1 MMIFPLRLRRFSR
14 DEVVDRS
21 LRHSVKDGLAYS
33 VMTGTAE
40 SYFAAFALFL
50 KASNAQ
56 IGVLASL
63 PPLLGSFAQLVSAWL
78 GHRGRKRMSLIV
90 FGVSLQA
97 LMLLPMLMA
106 PLLFPDHAVV
116 ILVGCAV
123 LYFIAQNLAAPQWWS
138 LMGDLVPE
146 TRRGRFFAMR
156 SRLCTLVAF
165 IAFVIAGI
173 LLQLFDEFR
182 LTVWGFALLFVI
194 ASVAR
199 FISVHQLIQM
209 LDPPGR
215 VAVLESPFQRRLLQR
230 IWGSPA
236 ARFSIF
242 YALLQFAVSIASP
255 FFVVYMLRELQL
267 SYLEYTVVMA
277 TVILSQF
284 LTLPRWGRVG
294 DVFGNRAV
302 LLFCGVIIPVLPLL
316 WLFSTQLW
324 YLIAIQVLGGFAWAG
339 FGLSAGNFIY
349 ELVPSEKRT
358 TYLALHNV
366 LIGAAVFCGALLGGY
381 LGGHLPTHLDIGPWQ
396 LHWRSSLYGVF
407 VLSALARLAIAV
419 SFLRHIHEPR
429 TVRPLSWQAMMGRVI
444 ALRSR
449 RRRLAVSLSRM
460 RKMADSRSP
469 GPG

>member
-14 DEVVDRS
+14 DEAVDRS

-33 VMTGTAE
+33 VMSGTAE
-40 SYFAAFALFL
+40 SYLSAFALFL

-78 GHRGRKRMSLIV
+78 GHHGSKRMALIL
-90 FGVSLQA
+90 FGVSIQA
-97 LMLLPMLMA
+97 FMLLPMLFA
-106 PLLFPDHAVV
+106 PLIFPAHAIT
-116 ILVGCAV
+116 ILVSCV
-123 LYFIAQNLAAPQWWS
+123 VVYFIAQNLATPQWWS

-165 IAFVIAGI
+165 IAFVCAGI
-173 LLQLFDEFR
+173 VLQLFDEFQM
-182 LTVWGFALLFVI
+182 TAWGFALLFVI
-194 ASVAR
+194 ASAAR
-199 FISVHQLIQM
+199 FISVLQLRQM

-236 ARFSIF
+236 ARFSLF
-242 YALLQFAVSIASP
+242 YALMQFAVSIASP

-267 SYLEYTVVMA
+267 SYIEYTVVMA

-302 LLFCGVIIPVLPLL
+302 LLFCGAVIPALPLL
-316 WLFSTQLW
+316 WLFSTHLW
-324 YLIAIQVLGGFAWAG
+324 YLIAIQIVGGFAWAG
-339 FGLSAGNFIY
+339 FALSAGNFIY
-349 ELVPSEKRT
+349 ELVPAEKRT

-381 LGGHLPTHLDIGPWQ
+381 LGGHLPNHLDVGPWHLQ
-396 LHWRSSLYGVF
+396 WRSALYGVF
-407 VLSALARLAIAV
+407 VLSAFARLMIALI
-419 SFLRHIHEPR
+419 FLRHIQEPR
-429 TVRPLSWQAMMGRVI
+429 TVRPLSWQSLIARVI

-460 RKMADSRSP
+460 RKMADTRSP